1 MVMAMNGWRKIGVLG
16 LLGLIVLAGCQED
29 EAVSGKVLDEARRA
43 GRAANSFPAADED
56 YFHDMDQNQNG
67 PVALTTEEI
76 KGRNGWI
83 VWTGGNDRFWDLIA
97 NRSVG
102 ARGLSQNA
110 LIV

>member
-16 LLGLIVLAGCQED
+16 LLGLIVLTGCRED

-67 PVALTTEEI
+67 RVALTTEEI

-83 VWTGGNDRFWDLIA
+83 LWTGGNDRF
-97 NRSVG
+97 
-102 ARGLSQNA
+102 
-110 LIV
+110 